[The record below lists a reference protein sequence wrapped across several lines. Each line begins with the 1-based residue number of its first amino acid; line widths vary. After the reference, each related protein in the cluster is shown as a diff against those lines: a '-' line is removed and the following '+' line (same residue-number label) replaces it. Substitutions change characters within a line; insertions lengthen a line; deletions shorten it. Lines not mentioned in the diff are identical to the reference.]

1 MDIAQKISDLNTET
15 EELKKSIAE
24 AKAKIVANNAKV
36 RKLATQLKNVNEIL
50 GIQEPVKE
58 EA

>member
-15 EELKKSIAE
+15 EELKKYIAE

-50 GIQEPVKE
+50 GIETTVNSN
-58 EA
+58 